1 MRHVPP
7 KSTIDDVPRPVTPA
21 PNDIKSS
28 APAVIVQCWCAL
40 VRRMDRP
47 ALDRFTR
54 DIWARFDERDLA
66 ALKSAILDRRA
77 ELQRAGRSPR

>member
-1 MRHVPP
+1 MRRVPP
-7 KSTIDDVPRPVTPA
+7 KSTIDDVPRPITPA
-21 PNDIKSS
+21 PNEFKSS

-54 DIWARFDERDLA
+54 DIWARFDERDLT
-66 ALKSAILDRRA
+66 ALKGAILDRRA
-77 ELQRAGRSPR
+77 ELRRGHHASP